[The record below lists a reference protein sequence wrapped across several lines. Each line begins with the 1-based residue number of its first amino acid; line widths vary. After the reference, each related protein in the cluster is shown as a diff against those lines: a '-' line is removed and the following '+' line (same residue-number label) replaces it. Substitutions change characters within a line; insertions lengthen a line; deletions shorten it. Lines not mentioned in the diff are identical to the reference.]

1 MAFLD
6 IFRSLGRLLSKAFN
20 IVKASGLTDE
30 LIDIALKYVRIAA
43 TKVADDSAKREWV
56 VEAIKSRGI
65 PGSIARIAVELA
77 YQLYKREVAPKL
89 GK

>member
-6 IFRSLGRLLSKAFN
+6 IFRSIGKLLSKAFN